1 MGYYFYIVLYKPI
14 NKNIMSRI
22 LVEYAPNITKESRNI
37 IDENVTHSME
47 AYDGSSKQYNL
58 SSVINR
64 MEDGTI
70 KLIESDLKVLTELLY
85 EGVGYIEF

>member
-1 MGYYFYIVLYKPI
+1 
-14 NKNIMSRI
+14 MSRI
-22 LVEYAPNITKESRNI
+22 LVEYAPNITIESRNL

-47 AYDGSSKQYNL
+47 SYDGSSKQYNL
-58 SSVINR
+58 SSIINR

-70 KLIESDLKVLTELLY
+70 TLIKSDLQELKKLLY

>member
-1 MGYYFYIVLYKPI
+1 
-14 NKNIMSRI
+14 MSRI
-22 LVEYAPNITKESRNI
+22 LVEYAPNITIESRNL

-47 AYDGSSKQYNL
+47 SYYGSSKQYNL
-58 SSVINR
+58 SSIINR

-70 KLIESDLKVLTELLY
+70 TLIKSDLQELKKLLY